1 MLKHDSKGQ
10 SEVAQDNQ
18 GGHRLKK
25 VSSNR
30 LNRVSML
37 ETEWIEQVT
46 RHQGQER
53 QEELHVARS
62 LFSHCSPLP

>member
-46 RHQGQER
+46 RH
-53 QEELHVARS
+53 
-62 LFSHCSPLP
+62 